1 MFLVTVKVFHLIP
14 DELLIASLKTANF
27 LKVECKYEQCTFI
40 CKPSVSY
47 DIPGVE
53 METTVIEMFSWSAMP
68 SLKKSFIYLKFKQST
83 SKPGKIKTN

>member
-27 LKVECKYEQCTFI
+27 LKVECKYERYTFI

-47 DIPGVE
+47 NIPGVE

-68 SLKKSFIYLKFKQST
+68 SLKNHLFEV
-83 SKPGKIKTN
+83 